1 MKFEK
6 VRIYFKWIFGLLS
19 SKNVAIDAP
28 FFGEPQVHARHWV
41 PMSGLNMC
49 VSQKRVWHPFSTR
62 HWHPVARMHL
72 WFPKKGCINKNWVW
86 HPLDTR
92 HWHPVEGA
100 LPLSKK
106 NVWKKRWS
114 QKNWVWHP
122 FVSRHWHPVARMPLC
137 VPEKGVHPKCRE
149 ENSMS
154 FHVTLLQMLKLV
166 GMRHCWQMVQ
176 TWTWWKCQLLTNL
189 WNVENKFKGFS
200 SSQKPTNHLPNQV
213 QISSQHQVPK
223 TWVKQ
228 HPKTPQPTKTNENP
242 SPSYSMHL

>member
-1 MKFEK
+1 MSLAWWLGLFF
-6 VRIYFKWIFGLLS
+6 VVCFCFGAIVSQCFWLLS
-19 SKNVAIDAP
+19 DWARCRTAHGAKKRKLLTCWNWLTIIVDKCLKHEHYNNLVELVDMWHVTKKIRPHVEKNVNETIV
-28 FFGEPQVHARHWV
+28 PQ
-41 PMSGLNMC
+41 
-49 VSQKRVWHPFSTR
+49 K
-62 HWHPVARMHL
+62 
-72 WFPKKGCINKNWVW
+72 WF
-86 HPLDTR
+86 
-92 HWHPVEGA
+92 
-100 LPLSKK
+100 
-106 NVWKKRWS
+106 
-114 QKNWVWHP
+114 
-122 FVSRHWHPVARMPLC
+122 
-137 VPEKGVHPKCRE
+137 
-149 ENSMS
+149 MS

>member
-1 MKFEK
+1 MHLRFPKRWVHQK
-6 VRIYFKWIFGLLS
+6 KLGVTPIGYQTL
-19 SKNVAIDAP
+19 AP
-28 FFGEPQVHARHWV
+28 SGARAPV
-41 PMSGLNMC
+41 SLVLQC
-49 VSQKRVWHPFSTR
+49 VYRKKMVWHPF
-62 HWHPVARMHL
+62 
-72 WFPKKGCINKNWVW
+72 
-86 HPLDTR
+86 
-92 HWHPVEGA
+92 GA
-100 LPLSKK
+100 
-106 NVWKKRWS
+106 
-114 QKNWVWHP
+114 
-122 FVSRHWHPVARMPLC
+122 RHWHPVARMPLC

-242 SPSYSMHL
+242 SPSSSMHKLVSNWFLLGSYGSDCSYQLYKGSYYVHMHMHCSKIGLDVQVGSR